1 MVTSNNSNQNPNNFM
16 FGQNPKNN
24 WHQIG
29 RVVYTVIVAVAAFYY
44 RLLQYVD
51 THPEVFK
58 IWFGPDLHIVTSRLN
73 DADIILTD
81 YLEKS
86 SSYRFGHLCFG
97 NGLVTS
103 RGTLPICKKSK
114 MIKCL

>member
-86 SSYRFGHLCFG
+86 SSYPIW
-97 NGLVTS
+97 TS
-103 RGTLPICKKSK
+103 MFRERSGDITRYATDLQE
-114 MIKCL
+114 IKND